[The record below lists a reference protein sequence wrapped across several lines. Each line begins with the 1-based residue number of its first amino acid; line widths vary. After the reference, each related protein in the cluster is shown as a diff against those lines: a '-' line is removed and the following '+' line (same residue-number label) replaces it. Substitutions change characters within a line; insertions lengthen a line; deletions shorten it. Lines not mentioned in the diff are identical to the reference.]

1 MKRITLL
8 VLITLFLCAVPS
20 FSQTISADSMKI
32 SVPFEFSI
40 NGTTYPAGDYTL
52 RLNAAQDNV
61 MIGSND
67 TWISVHKTWN
77 VPRDNSA
84 GKSRLVF
91 VEENGK
97 HVLHQIWIAGQDHGH
112 DLIHAKTDKDIR

>member
-1 MKRITLL
+1 MKRIASL
-8 VLITLFLCAVPS
+8 VLIALFLFALPVS
-20 FSQTISADSMKI
+20 SQTIFTDSMKV
-32 SVPFEFSI
+32 SVPFAFSV
-40 NGTTYPAGDYTL
+40 NGVSYPAGEYKL
-52 RLNAAQDNV
+52 RLNGPQDNV

-67 TWISVHKTWN
+67 SWIAIHNTWSIG
-77 VPRDNSA
+77 RDNTA

-112 DLIHAKTDKDIR
+112 DLIHAQTDHDVN